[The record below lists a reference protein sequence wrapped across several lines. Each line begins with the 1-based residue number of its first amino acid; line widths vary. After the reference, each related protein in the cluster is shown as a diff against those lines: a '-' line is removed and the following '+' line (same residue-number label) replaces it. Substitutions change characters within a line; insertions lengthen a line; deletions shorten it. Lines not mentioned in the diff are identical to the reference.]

1 MRLAMREKMKRDK
14 AAKEQQKLAAAQ
26 GGEDA
31 NKRKESEAELEKK
44 KAEAQQQEERKVQ
57 AGSPQEKPQETV
69 QDKEEGLGE
78 KYSDIDEMYEK
89 RLKNKEEEAKG
100 TGEESSKNF

>member
-1 MRLAMREKMKRDK
+1 MREKMKRDK
-14 AAKEQQKLAAAQ
+14 AAKEQQKLAAAAAQ
-26 GGEDA
+26 GGDDA
-31 NKRKESEAELEKK
+31 NKQAEQDKK

-57 AGSPQEKPQETV
+57 AGSPQEKPQETL
-69 QDKEEGLGE
+69 QDKEDGLGE

-100 TGEESSKNF
+100 TGDESSKTFLK